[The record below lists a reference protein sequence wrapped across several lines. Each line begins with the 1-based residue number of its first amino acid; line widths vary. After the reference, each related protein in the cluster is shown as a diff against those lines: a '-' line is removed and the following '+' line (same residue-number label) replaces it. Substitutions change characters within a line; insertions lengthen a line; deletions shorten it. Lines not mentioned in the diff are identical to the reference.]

1 MVLSLL
7 VVMLIQHGDQFELQ
21 WDIQSLLTLN
31 MLRSGMK
38 IVGTNTDTT
47 KVLNLVYLTKIK
59 GAFDH
64 ILN

>member
-21 WDIQSLLTLN
+21 WDIQSLLALN
-31 MLRSGMK
+31 MLLLGMK
-38 IVGTNTDTT
+38 IVGKNTT
-47 KVLNLVYLTKIK
+47 KVFNLCLPNEDK

-64 ILN
+64 IPN